1 MNIRDL
7 FPSYFTDIPS
17 EEKPLTPSINSAP
30 SKSSPDEQ
38 YSLPILRSLLS
49 ITSFDSSPTTY
60 FFAQVNS
67 SYWIDTLDATKTN
80 VDRHTWRLQQPQLT
94 TQQQQQPQPLPA
106 QPAIPSIHIFD
117 LQTATPCI
125 LHTIEF
131 RYTLKRQHLQKKN
144 LFVTLYRYSND
155 PNAVDQKI
163 EFNQLNS
170 SLNFSTDD
178 ILAGP
183 YALLDYLESPIHD
196 SGLIHLCSYD
206 LLTYKSKRF
215 RLVLESKS
223 SSNSN
228 VENIFPIEII
238 SITLRST
245 KHQTR
250 LLRIYD
256 PSTVDCLAS
265 TILTNTNEKK
275 IFFTLN
281 LLISIVYTSNDSKQ
295 IERMKNF
302 LLNERFL
309 QRTFL
314 QASRTIAKRMATLIL
329 MILKNEQEM
338 EEFLEKF
345 LNLFQMNDDSL
356 LGFQS
361 SAALKWFFI
370 ILGQWTKSN
379 HYQIG
384 TKLLQWLLQ
393 LAEIIQNTD
402 TPQRQLLRNK

>member
-7 FPSYFTDIPS
+7 FPSCFTDIPS
-17 EEKPLTPSINSAP
+17 EEKPTTSSINPSQ
-30 SKSSPDEQ
+30 SKSSIDDQ
-38 YSLPILRSLLS
+38 YSISTLRSLLS
-49 ITSFDSSPTTY
+49 ITSFDSSPATY

-80 VDRHTWRLQQPQLT
+80 VDRHTWRLQQPQSIN
-94 TQQQQQPQPLPA
+94 QQQQQQST
-106 QPAIPSIHIFD
+106 IPSIHIFD

-131 RYTLKRQHLQKKN
+131 RYTLNRQHLQKKN
-144 LFVTLYRYSND
+144 LFVTLYRYSTDQND
-155 PNAVDQKI
+155 VDQKI
-163 EFNQLNS
+163 EFDQLKS
-170 SLNFSTDD
+170 SMNFSNDD

-183 YALLDYLESPIHD
+183 YSLLDYLESPTHD
-196 SGLIHLCSYD
+196 QGLIQLCSYD

-215 RLVLESKS
+215 RLILESKS
-223 SSNSN
+223 PSTNTG
-228 VENIFPIEII
+228 ENYFPIEVI

-250 LLRIYD
+250 LLRLYD
-256 PSTVDCLAS
+256 CSTVDGLAS
-265 TILTNTNEKK
+265 TILTSTNEKK
-275 IFFTLN
+275 IFFALN
-281 LLISIVYTSNDSKQ
+281 LLISIVYTSNDSKK
-295 IERMKNF
+295 IEQMKGF

-309 QRTFL
+309 QKTFI

-329 MILKNEQEM
+329 MIFKNEQEI
-338 EEFLEKF
+338 ENFLEKF
-345 LNLFQMNDDSL
+345 LNLFQMNEDYL

-361 SAALKWFFI
+361 SSALKWFFI
-370 ILGQWTKSN
+370 ILGQWTKTN

-402 TPQRQLLRNK
+402 TAQRQLLRNK